1 MTPGQEPQKS
11 AYAAINGMQ
20 MYYELYGEG
29 DPLLMV
35 HGYFK
40 SRLMWRT
47 HIPVFSPHYHLII
60 PDLRGHGK
68 TNNPLSTFTHRQ
80 AAKDTLALLDLLGI
94 GSVRAVGTSTGGMV
108 LTHMATMEPS
118 RFEALIL
125 IGSTIYFPEEARAIM
140 RQHTDDTL
148 NEKKREDLTYYNN
161 LGKEQIEALWRQFY
175 QFKDS
180 YDDTNFTPPYLA
192 TITARTLIIHGDRD
206 GFFPINIPIE
216 MYRSIPRSYHW
227 ILTNR
232 GHPGILHHQEYFGKV
247 ALDFLAGRWEAV

>member
-180 YDDTNFTPPYLA
+180 YDDMNFTPPYLA

-216 MYRSIPRSYHW
+216 MYRSIPRSYLW
-227 ILTNR
+227 ILPNR
-232 GHPGILHHQEYFGKV
+232 GHPGILHHQEDFGKV